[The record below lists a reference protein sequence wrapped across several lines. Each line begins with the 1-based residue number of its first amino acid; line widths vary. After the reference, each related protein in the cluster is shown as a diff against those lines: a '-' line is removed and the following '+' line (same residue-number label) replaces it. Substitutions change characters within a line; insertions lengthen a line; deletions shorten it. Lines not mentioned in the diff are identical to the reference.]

1 MFHKSWQQ
9 SDCTLKILD
18 FDLARTASTSC
29 MMTPYVVTG
38 YYRAPEVILGMAE
51 KVPKSRLNQEYQA
64 LMSEAN
70 ITYAHGNI
78 QKAIR
83 ICQELITKVPK
94 TAESY
99 LTIAR
104 ICEDQNDHNR
114 AFEVQMVDECQQRKA
129 DDLITACY
137 NNSKY
142 YFSFRIS
149 AMKSMAVE

>member
-1 MFHKSWQQ
+1 MSAIFISIICFQNNQ
-9 SDCTLKILD
+9 NSQKI
-18 FDLARTASTSC
+18 
-29 MMTPYVVTG
+29 
-38 YYRAPEVILGMAE
+38 AE